1 MVQCNRKPDHESD
14 QAFCVIFPSRHET
27 GTFSVRVL
35 NPVSDLGTRDR
46 PILRMDAQ
54 TGQDKGQPKKK
65 LKINRFCGILEVK
78 INEAHSLLLM
88 SRSGEGMPIEN
99 AFGSA

>member
-1 MVQCNRKPDHESD
+1 
-14 QAFCVIFPSRHET
+14 
-27 GTFSVRVL
+27 
-35 NPVSDLGTRDR
+35 
-46 PILRMDAQ
+46 MDAQ